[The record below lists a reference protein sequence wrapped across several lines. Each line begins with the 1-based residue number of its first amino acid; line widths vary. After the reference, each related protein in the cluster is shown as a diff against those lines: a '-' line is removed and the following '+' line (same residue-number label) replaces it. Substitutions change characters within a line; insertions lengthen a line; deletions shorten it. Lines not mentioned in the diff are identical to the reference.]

1 MSSDITTT
9 GPNVAPSRVPER
21 RRLTNVV
28 VTFLS
33 IGNSGEE
40 MLLARE
46 LADIERCIERC
57 RGRPDIIREMIEKG
71 DVVLAAHRSAI
82 NDLGAALVPV
92 TQKDIAVEIA
102 DLMLAF
108 PGKDDLA
115 EFIPLLFEHIMVEQ
129 PTRLELAAACH
140 RLRCTKKFRPAISE
154 VLGELTEVAFL
165 RRIEPFAKL
174 EANLDKARAYLA
186 EMEAERAAELAKPRF
201 VVQPLRIPGLGY
213 SSHFR
218 FLLID
223 RHDKQKKVVR
233 RFGDADRVVEFMK
246 TADPATTECSD
257 ETKAAL
263 IEAERDAERDRDA
276 ADVFPSA
283 G

>member
-82 NDLGAALVPV
+82 NDLSAALVPV
-92 TQKDIAVEIA
+92 KQKDIAVEIA

-115 EFIPLLFEHIMVEQ
+115 EFIPLVEQ

-140 RLRCTKKFRPAISE
+140 CLRCNKKFRPAISE
-154 VLGELTEVAFL
+154 VLEELTEVAFL

-201 VVQPLRIPGLGY
+201 VVQPPRIPGLGY
-213 SSHFR
+213 RSHFQ

-223 RHDKQKKVVR
+223 RHDEQKKVVR
-233 RFGDADRVVEFMK
+233 RFYNADAVVGFMK
-246 TADPATTECSD
+246 TADPATTECSE

>member
-21 RRLTNVV
+21 RRLTNAV
-28 VTFLS
+28 VTLFS

-46 LADIERCIERC
+46 LADIERY
-57 RGRPDIIREMIEKG
+57 RGVIRPFASWAAGRDIIRKTIERG
-71 DVVLAAHRSAI
+71 DVVLAAHRSTI
-82 NDLGAALVPV
+82 NDLCAALVPV

-115 EFIPLLFEHIMVEQ
+115 EFIPLLFEHIVVEQ

-140 RLRCTKKFRPAISE
+140 RLRCTRKFRPAISE
-154 VLGELTEVAFL
+154 VLEELAEVASRF
-165 RRIEPFAKL
+165 RGIEPFANL

-186 EMEAERAAELAKPRF
+186 EMEAERAAERAAELAKPRF
-201 VVQPLRIPGLGY
+201 VVQQRIPDLGY
-213 SSHFR
+213 SSR
-218 FLLID
+218 IQFLLID
-223 RHDKQKKVVR
+223 RHDEQKKVVR
-233 RFGDADRVVEFMK
+233 RFYNADAVVEFMK

-257 ETKAAL
+257 ETKRYL
-263 IEAERDAERDRDA
+263 
-276 ADVFPSA
+276 
-283 G
+283 

>member
-21 RRLTNVV
+21 RRLTNAV
-28 VTFLS
+28 VTLFS

-46 LADIERCIERC
+46 LADIERC
-57 RGRPDIIREMIEKG
+57 RGRPDIIRKTIEKG

-82 NDLGAALVPV
+82 NDLGATLVPV

-154 VLGELTEVAFL
+154 VLEELTEVAFL

-186 EMEAERAAELAKPRF
+186 EMEAERAAERAAELAKPRF
-201 VVQPLRIPGLGY
+201 VVQPPRFPGLRY
-213 SSHFR
+213 RSHFQ

-223 RHDKQKKVVR
+223 RHDEQKKVVR
-233 RFGDADRVVEFMK
+233 RFGDADAVVEFMK

>member
-1 MSSDITTT
+1 
-9 GPNVAPSRVPER
+9 
-21 RRLTNVV
+21 
-28 VTFLS
+28 
-33 IGNSGEE
+33 
-40 MLLARE
+40 
-46 LADIERCIERC
+46 
-57 RGRPDIIREMIEKG
+57 
-71 DVVLAAHRSAI
+71 
-82 NDLGAALVPV
+82 
-92 TQKDIAVEIA
+92 
-102 DLMLAF
+102 MLAF

-115 EFIPLLFEHIMVEQ
+115 GFIPLLFEHIMVEQ

-140 RLRCTKKFRPAISE
+140 CLRCTKKFRPAISE
-154 VLGELTEVAFL
+154 VLEELTEVAFL

-201 VVQPLRIPGLGY
+201 VVQPPRIPGLGY
-213 SSHFR
+213 RSHFQ

-223 RHDKQKKVVR
+223 RHDEQKKVVR
-233 RFGDADRVVEFMK
+233 RFYNADAVVGFMK
-246 TADPATTECSD
+246 TADPATTECSE

>member
-9 GPNVAPSRVPER
+9 GRNVAPSRVAER
-21 RRLTNVV
+21 RRLTKAV
-28 VTFLS
+28 VTLLS

-46 LADIERCIERC
+46 LADIERC
-57 RGRPDIIREMIEKG
+57 RGGPDIIRETIEKG
-71 DVVLAAHRSAI
+71 DLVLAAHRTVI
-82 NDLGAALVPV
+82 NDLCDAFVPV

-115 EFIPLLFEHIMVEQ
+115 ELMPLLFEHIMVEQ

-140 RLRCTKKFRPAISE
+140 RLRCTKKFRPAIAE
-154 VLGELTEVAFL
+154 VLEELTEVAFL
-165 RRIEPFAKL
+165 RRMEPFAKL
-174 EANLDKARAYLA
+174 EANLDTARAHLA
-186 EMEAERAAELAKPRF
+186 KMEAERAAERAAELAKPRF
-201 VVQPLRIPGLGY
+201 VVDYRPYDRWY
-213 SSHFR
+213 KFS
-218 FLLID
+218 LID
-223 RHDKQKKVVR
+223 RHDERKPVVKNLR
-233 RFGDADRVVEFMK
+233 DTDAVIEFMK

-257 ETKAAL
+257 KTKAAL
-263 IEAERDAERDRDA
+263 IEAERDAERDCDA